1 MKLIPGI
8 PLIVILSACNHNSA
22 QTDQKSA
29 ADIKSDLSN
38 TRPDHSKYH
47 VANDV
52 TIVVNE
58 LPDTLR
64 YTKAD
69 FNNLVDTHP
78 EFFSDIQENP
88 DLTYQCMAEYGRFG
102 SEAGRDEYY
111 ILYAYFLK
119 QKNEGEKYAAC
130 RSRMID
136 IYSNINSLYAAVQY
150 GGTYFGHQF
159 SRIIGYAEYAVSLYK
174 DFGQHP
180 EKKYDISK
188 QKGLYI
194 KSLRQ
199 LVADEISIGPE
210 STEQEKI
217 DRSKEL
223 NALVDKI
230 DKDITDIF
238 YLRRAQEF
246 QYRHY
251 EYY

>member
-1 MKLIPGI
+1 MKLILSI
-8 PLIVILSACNHNSA
+8 PLIVILSACTNHSA
-22 QTDQKSA
+22 QTGQKSA
-29 ADIKSDLSN
+29 VDIKSDSSN
-38 TRPDHSKYH
+38 TGADRSKYH

-69 FNNLVDTHP
+69 FNKLIDTHP
-78 EFFSDIQENP
+78 EFFNDITENP
-88 DLTYQCMAEYGRFG
+88 DLSYQCMADYGRFG

-119 QKNEGEKYAAC
+119 QTNGGEKYAAC

-136 IYSNINSLYAAVQY
+136 IYSNINSLYAAIQY

-180 EKKYDISK
+180 EKKYDISR
-188 QKGLYI
+188 QKELYI

-199 LVADEISIGPE
+199 LVADEISMDPE
-210 STEQEKI
+210 RTEQEKI
-217 DRSKEL
+217 QSSKEL
-223 NALVDKI
+223 NALVDNI